1 MTTLRRLVPFALALL
16 VACRVAAPAPTAP
29 TFVTIEAPEQVRISE
44 VTVRGRFTDND
55 RIAELTYT
63 LNEGA
68 SIDVTDTI
76 EEQAFAFTVS
86 GLIVG
91 ENSILVNAKAENGL
105 ESSETLN
112 VTFTPTP
119 VELTLETPVEGEFI
133 LGDTVTIRGQA
144 AVTLA
149 ALFVTL
155 NEEAE
160 RDVSDNIENGVFDLE
175 LSGLMPGGNRLTLRA
190 VSSDGAEETL
200 SVTVTRSAYKIVSLG
215 SANSGVLRA
224 DGQVLVWGQNN
235 FGQLGDGAG
244 EPSSLPQF
252 VPGLENVR
260 AFDYGGLHGIAVL
273 ADGGVRTFGANVSGQ
288 IGDGTTGGWRP
299 LTEPEGLAEVV
310 AVAASAGSGH
320 NLLLDEAGNVW
331 VWGSNVSGQLGLG
344 DRDSRNI
351 PERLIAL
358 DDVDIMQV
366 AAGLSHSLALDTSG
380 QVWAW
385 GGNVQGQLG
394 LGDNEP
400 REEPTI
406 VPFPSGIAI
415 TKVAAGSSS
424 QSSFAIDQEGRLW
437 AWGNNVNGQLGL
449 GDEAPEQVLEPT
461 LVDAI
466 DGRVTA
472 VISGGAAATFFSP
485 ANLHTLLVADSTL
498 FAMGANTN
506 GQLGIGQAGDPVR
519 TPVPVI
525 IESDAIVL
533 VGAGGQHS
541 AALLGEESGVL
552 YTWGNNTAGQLG
564 LGDEERRET
573 PERVVLP

>member
-1 MTTLRRLVPFALALL
+1 
-16 VACRVAAPAPTAP
+16 VAAPAPEAP
-29 TFVTIEAPEQVRISE
+29 TFVMIEVPEQVRIPD
-44 VTVRGRFTDND
+44 VTVRGRFADND

-63 LNEGA
+63 LNEDA
-68 SIDVTDTI
+68 LIDVTETI
-76 EEQAFAFTVS
+76 EEQEFIFTVS

-91 ENSILVNAKAENGL
+91 ENSILINAKAENGL
-105 ESSETLN
+105 ESSEMLS
-112 VTFTPTP
+112 VIFTPTP
-119 VELTLETPVEGEFI
+119 VGLTLETPVEGEFI
-133 LGDTVTIRGQA
+133 LGDTVTVRGQVE
-144 AVTLA
+144 VTLA
-149 ALFVTL
+149 ALLVTL

-160 RDVSDNIENGVFDLE
+160 RDASDSSENGVFDFE
-175 LSGLMPGGNRLTLRA
+175 LSGLTPGDNTLTLRA
-190 VSSDGAEETL
+190 VSSDGVEETL
-200 SVTVTRSAYKIVSLG
+200 SVTVTRSAYEIVSLG

-235 FGQLGDGAG
+235 FGQLGDDAG
-244 EPSSLPQF
+244 DPSSLPQF

-320 NLLLDEAGNVW
+320 NLLLDEVGNVW

-344 DRDSRNI
+344 DRDSRNV

-406 VPFPSGIAI
+406 VPFPSGVAI
-415 TKVAAGSSS
+415 TTVAAGSSS

-485 ANLHTLLVADSTL
+485 ANLHTLLVVDGTL
-498 FAMGANTN
+498 FAVGANTN

-519 TPVPVI
+519 TPVPVNLD
-525 IESDAIVL
+525 SDATVVL